1 MKMKA
6 IGLLAIVITFILQ
19 TRFAITFGIDKF
31 APIFENLI
39 KKRADLIVE
48 SKLI

>member
-1 MKMKA
+1 MKA

-19 TRFAITFGIDKF
+19 TRFAITFGIDNF